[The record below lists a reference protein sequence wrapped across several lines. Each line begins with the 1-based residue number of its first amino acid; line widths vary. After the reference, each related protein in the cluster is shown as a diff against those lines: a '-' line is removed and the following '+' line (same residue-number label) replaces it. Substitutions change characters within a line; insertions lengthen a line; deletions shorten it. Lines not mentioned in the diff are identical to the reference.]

1 MKRSF
6 LMATACVALLGLS
19 ACAQSDANMSDADLQ
34 AKLDEQNKMLMQKDE
49 QNAALQ
55 SQISSLQS
63 SQTAAVPASM
73 GDADLPP
80 AKPGEC
86 YARVLIPATY
96 KTTTE
101 TVVASEASERVEVV
115 PAQYGTVEERVLVR
129 EASERIEV
137 VPATYKTVEERIL
150 VTEASEELSTIPA
163 TYETVSERV
172 LVKPASTVWK
182 KGRGPIEK
190 VDSATGEIMC
200 LVEIPAEYRTVTKRV
215 EKTPART
222 TTRQIPATYKTVKKT
237 VVDKPAST
245 RTVQI
250 PAEYNTVKI
259 RKMTQPP
266 KENRVAI
273 PAKYQEV
280 SKRAK
285 VTDERLEWRSILC
298 ETNTTAGVVSRI
310 QSALKQKGYNPGRI
324 DGVLGAETMAAVKSF
339 QIKNNMPSGQLTLA
353 TVKALGVSL

>member
-6 LMATACVALLGLS
+6 LMATACVALVGLS

-55 SQISSLQS
+55 SQINSLKGS
-63 SQTAAVPASM
+63 GGETTAVPASY
-73 GDADLPP
+73 ADLPP

-96 KTTTE
+96 KTSTE
-101 TVVASEASERVEVV
+101 TVVESEASERVEVV
-115 PAQYGTVEERVLVR
+115 PAQYGMVEERVLVR

-150 VTEASEELSTIPA
+150 VTEASEELTTIPA

-190 VDSATGEIMC
+190 VDAATGEIMC

-215 EKTPART
+215 QKTPART
-222 TTRQIPATYKTVKKT
+222 EVQQIPATYKTVKKT

-250 PAEYNTVKI
+250 PAEYRAVKI

-266 KENRVAI
+266 KENRIAI

-285 VTDERLEWRSILC
+285 VTDEHLEWRPILC

-310 QSALKQKGYNPGRI
+310 QSALKQKGYNPGNI
-324 DGVLGAETMAAVKSF
+324 DGVLGAETMAAVKAY
-339 QIKNNMPSGQLTLA
+339 QKKNNLPSGQLTMQ
-353 TVKALGVSL
+353 TVKSLGVSL